1 MELWDIGG
9 MYVDDQGV
17 MVRDEW
23 CEGGKRAGK
32 GVKRKRGGRRE
43 GWGLDAHPPLPQQ
56 CAHTHTHTYYA
67 HICKKEH
74 THTHSMTIYTCT
86 HAHTERQMHERHRHI

>member
-32 GVKRKRGGRRE
+32 GLREREEGG
-43 GWGLDAHPPLPQQ
+43 
-56 CAHTHTHTYYA
+56 
-67 HICKKEH
+67 
-74 THTHSMTIYTCT
+74 
-86 HAHTERQMHERHRHI
+86 ERDGG